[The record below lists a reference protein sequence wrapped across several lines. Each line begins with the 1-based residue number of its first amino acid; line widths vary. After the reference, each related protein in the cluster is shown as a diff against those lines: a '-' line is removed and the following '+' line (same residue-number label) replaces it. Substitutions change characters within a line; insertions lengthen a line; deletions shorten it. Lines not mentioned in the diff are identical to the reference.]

1 MADENAIPAL
11 KSSSSSASSESS
23 ARSGGVGKDDPANPF
38 IEPHQADVE
47 SSRGPLFPAEVSS
60 HNLVISYDPNR
71 LSSSI
76 FAKPSNP
83 GEWSGTSNESLFSIY
98 IGNGSFSRDNAY
110 MLYKSGE
117 LPKFEETSNASPSLS
132 PVIEVESI
140 DRKNKN
146 LSIATEVKE
155 KESYDSEEMEPES
168 TADINTKKE
177 VLVATEKISCQ
188 EKMPPVEEVQVSFSS
203 SNRSFQ
209 FPLFIAIITLFPSSI
224 IRPFRF
230 LSSAEFDSTSGRTTS
245 FHEVTGKH
253 PSEKH
258 SQQEPPKP
266 AETTPG
272 PNPKA
277 AGNSW
282 FSCFSCCSLGC

>member
-23 ARSGGVGKDDPANPF
+23 ARSGGVEKDDPANPY
-38 IEPHQADVE
+38 IEPNQADVE

-60 HNLVISYDPNR
+60 HDLVISPQPSPQSNVTPGYDPNR

-83 GEWSGTSNESLFSIY
+83 AEWSGTSNESLFSIY
-98 IGNGSFSRDNAY
+98 MGNGSFSRDNAF

-132 PVIEVESI
+132 PVIEVESN

-146 LSIATEVKE
+146 ISIATEVKE
-155 KESYDSEEMEPES
+155 KESYDSEEMEPKS
-168 TADINTKKE
+168 TAAINTIKE

-188 EKMPPVEEVQVSFSS
+188 EKIPPVEEVQVSFSS

-209 FPLFIAIITLFPSSI
+209 FPL
-224 IRPFRF
+224 
-230 LSSAEFDSTSGRTTS
+230 
-245 FHEVTGKH
+245 
-253 PSEKH
+253 
-258 SQQEPPKP
+258 
-266 AETTPG
+266 
-272 PNPKA
+272 
-277 AGNSW
+277 
-282 FSCFSCCSLGC
+282 

>member
-23 ARSGGVGKDDPANPF
+23 SRSGGVGKDDPANPF

-83 GEWSGTSNESLFSIY
+83 AEWSGTSNESLFSIY

-209 FPLFIAIITLFPSSI
+209 FPLF
-224 IRPFRF
+224 
-230 LSSAEFDSTSGRTTS
+230 DSTSGRTTS

>member
-1 MADENAIPAL
+1 MGGTSKRLIDSEGSSNHLESYEVMADENAIPAL
-11 KSSSSSASSESS
+11 KSSSSCASSESS
-23 ARSGGVGKDDPANPF
+23 ARSGGVEKDDPANPF
-38 IEPHQADVE
+38 IEPNQAGVK

-60 HNLVISYDPNR
+60 HNLVISTQLVPPPSPQSNVTPGYDPNR

-83 GEWSGTSNESLFSIY
+83 AEWSATSNESLFSIY
-98 IGNGSFSRDNAY
+98 MGNGSFSRDNAF

-117 LPKFEETSNASPSLS
+117 LPKFEETSNPLPSLS
-132 PVIEVESI
+132 PVIEVESN

-146 LSIATEVKE
+146 ISIETEVKE
-155 KESYDSEEMEPES
+155 KESSDSEEMEPKS

-209 FPLFIAIITLFPSSI
+209 FPL
-224 IRPFRF
+224 
-230 LSSAEFDSTSGRTTS
+230 
-245 FHEVTGKH
+245 
-253 PSEKH
+253 
-258 SQQEPPKP
+258 
-266 AETTPG
+266 
-272 PNPKA
+272 
-277 AGNSW
+277 
-282 FSCFSCCSLGC
+282 

>member
-23 ARSGGVGKDDPANPF
+23 SRSGGVGKDDPANPF

-83 GEWSGTSNESLFSIY
+83 AEWSGTSNESLFSIY

-117 LPKFEETSNASPSLS
+117 LPKFEET
-132 PVIEVESI
+132 SI

-209 FPLFIAIITLFPSSI
+209 FPLF
-224 IRPFRF
+224 
-230 LSSAEFDSTSGRTTS
+230 DSTSGRTTS